1 MTRRNGRHPGA
12 VPLDARS
19 LEAMAMLQ
27 GRRERWCPT
36 CGPEGQLHIEELC
49 VSCTRANPNG
59 TPVYHLAE

>member
-27 GRRERWCPT
+27 PTRTRWCET
-36 CGPEGQLHIEELC
+36 CGVEHKNEQLC
-49 VSCTRANPNG
+49 VECSRIEG
-59 TPVYHLAE
+59 RPVYHLDG